1 VAARR
6 LVAHQVAIIGV
17 QATAAAADR
26 QAALAAVTSTT
37 TLMTTYR
44 FDPQRRLKTNI
55 Y

>member
-1 VAARR
+1 
-6 LVAHQVAIIGV
+6 VAHQAAIIGV
-17 QATAAAADR
+17 QAAAADL